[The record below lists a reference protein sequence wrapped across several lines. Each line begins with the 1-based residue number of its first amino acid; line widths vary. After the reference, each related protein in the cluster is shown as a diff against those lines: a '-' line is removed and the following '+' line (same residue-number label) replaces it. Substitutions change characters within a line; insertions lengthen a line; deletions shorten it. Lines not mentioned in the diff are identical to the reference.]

1 MDRWHRLVRLV
12 ALALAF
18 FAGVEVLA
26 CDLVSPEF
34 CKLSAGSHGDKSD
47 QPSDGA
53 DNCLCCCTHY
63 VAPSGIQL
71 IVFMNVGSPEP
82 LKPAMGPLPEPTR
95 ILHPP
100 RV

>member
-1 MDRWHRLVRLV
+1 MDRWPQLLRLV
-12 ALALAF
+12 ALGLVLL
-18 FAGVEVLA
+18 AGVEVLA

-34 CKLSAGSHGDKSD
+34 CKVSSQTNGDKSS
-47 QPSDGA
+47 QAGDGA

-63 VAPSGIQL
+63 VAPSEIRL
-71 IVFMNVGSPEP
+71 VEFMMVGVAAT
-82 LKPAMGPLPEPTR
+82 LMPALGPLPEPSR

>member
-1 MDRWHRLVRLV
+1 MDRWTKFVRLV
-12 ALALAF
+12 ALGLALF
-18 FAGVEVLA
+18 VGLEVLA
-26 CDLVSPEF
+26 CDLISPEF
-34 CKLSAGSHGDKSD
+34 CKVSAGNGDKSG
-47 QPSDGA
+47 QSSDGA

-71 IVFMNVGSPEP
+71 IVLMNVGSPEP
-82 LKPAMGPLPEPTR
+82 LRPAMGPLPEPTR

>member
-1 MDRWHRLVRLV
+1 MDRWRQLVRLV
-12 ALALAF
+12 ALALAL

-34 CKLSAGSHGDKSD
+34 CKVSAGSLGDKSG
-47 QPSDGA
+47 QSSDGA

-71 IVFMNVGSPEP
+71 TVFMNVGSLEP
-82 LKPAMGPLPEPTR
+82 VKPALGPLPEPAR

>member
-1 MDRWHRLVRLV
+1 MDRWRQFVRL
-12 ALALAF
+12 LALGLALF
-18 FAGVEVLA
+18 VGLEVLA

-34 CKLSAGSHGDKSD
+34 CKVSAGSHKDKSD

-53 DNCLCCCTHY
+53 DTCLCCCTHY

-71 IVFMNVGSPEP
+71 VVFMNVGSLEP
-82 LKPAMGPLPEPTR
+82 LRPATGPLPEPTR